1 MVSYISMKRTGK
13 TLDALAK
20 LTATLPFTSDILRGS
35 LLQRRIRHRSGCA
48 VCARGEGHLVSVL
61 TVSYPGGRTQQIS
74 LRPAQKPIVQ
84 RWLRNYRQI
93 KATLERICELNHQ
106 RLRAERNSDR

>member
-35 LLQRRIRHRSGCA
+35 LLQRRIRQMP
-48 VCARGEGHLVSVL
+48 L
-61 TVSYPGGRTQQIS
+61 TLSCKA
-74 LRPAQKPIVQ
+74 LCRPPKQF
-84 RWLRNYRQI
+84 
-93 KATLERICELNHQ
+93 
-106 RLRAERNSDR
+106 